1 MIKLIKKIIL
11 LIVRKI
17 NNKNYKKKY
26 IFIHIPRSGGTSIKK
41 FIFLNFGKERV
52 LEDNDMNLIDYKYLE
67 ENSKFSFI
75 VGHKQI
81 ANIEN
86 IDNTN
91 YFTVLRDPVDRVV
104 SYYFYLKNFEKVK
117 GERKQLDNFVID
129 QQMNFDQYLE
139 YTKEKYWDNLIV
151 RFFSG
156 KVVPLINPSR
166 MKNFKGKYDK
176 DNLQVNEKD
185 FILARKNLEKIK
197 VFNKNNTNKK
207 SLSEYFLTKLS
218 LPFKVFNFSQKDE
231 NISDNQIK
239 IIKKLNYLDY
249 KIFNHFNN

>member
-1 MIKLIKKIIL
+1 
-11 LIVRKI
+11 
-17 NNKNYKKKY
+17 
-26 IFIHIPRSGGTSIKK
+26 
-41 FIFLNFGKERV
+41 
-52 LEDNDMNLIDYKYLE
+52 
-67 ENSKFSFI
+67 
-75 VGHKQI
+75 
-81 ANIEN
+81 
-86 IDNTN
+86 
-91 YFTVLRDPVDRVV
+91 
-104 SYYFYLKNFEKVK
+104 
-117 GERKQLDNFVID
+117 
-129 QQMNFDQYLE
+129 
-139 YTKEKYWDNLIV
+139 
-151 RFFSG
+151 
-156 KVVPLINPSR
+156 

>member
-1 MIKLIKKIIL
+1 ME
-11 LIVRKI
+11 
-17 NNKNYKKKY
+17 
-26 IFIHIPRSGGTSIKK
+26 
-41 FIFLNFGKERV
+41 KERV

-139 YTKEKYWDNLIV
+139 YTKEKYWDNLIA

-185 FILARKNLEKIK
+185 FILARKNLKRLK
-197 VFNKNNTNKK
+197 
-207 SLSEYFLTKLS
+207 FL
-218 LPFKVFNFSQKDE
+218 
-231 NISDNQIK
+231 IK
-239 IIKKLNYLDY
+239 IIQNKKVYQN
-249 KIFNHFNN
+249 IF